1 MIPIDYNAFQSFVY
15 PKSRLLARD
24 VEPSM
29 DVMKSDVVVRKP
41 MCDES
46 VLFSTR
52 FRFGILSITAIQ
64 TNDDFIST
72 EM

>member
-1 MIPIDYNAFQSFVY
+1 MINHHPPC
-15 PKSRLLARD
+15 PKDGSTYLFFNFRTFSKASSS
-24 VEPSM
+24 VQTVPM

-52 FRFGILSITAIQ
+52 FRFGILSIT
-64 TNDDFIST
+64 TISNK
-72 EM
+72 